1 MGRSIGDETCHQQMI
16 FAISSCHDNQQC
28 IDKIIDFVCHHLM
41 TKPCRNV
48 CGAQQ
53 LMKLAFSAPLMFSK
67 RNQMSLI

>member
-1 MGRSIGDETCHQQMI
+1 MI

-28 IDKIIDFVCHHLM
+28 IDKIIDFAHHHLM

-53 LMKLAFSAPLMFSK
+53 LMKLAFSAPPDVK
-67 RNQMSLI
+67 

>member
-16 FAISSCHDNQQC
+16 FAISSHHDNQQC

-48 CGAQQ
+48 CGVVAKFQQ
-53 LMKLAFSAPLMFSK
+53 
-67 RNQMSLI
+67 